1 MFIIMPMKQAV
12 GAEINFLRRICLS
25 TAYYLLVMCAD
36 VLKKETDEQK
46 QLTDYRVMNETD
58 I

>member
-1 MFIIMPMKQAV
+1 MKQAV
-12 GAEINFLRRICLS
+12 GAEINFLQRICLS
-25 TAYYLLVMCAD
+25 TVYYLLVMCAD
-36 VLKKETDEQK
+36 VLKNETDEQK